1 MKQEVRVRFAP
12 SPTGE
17 LHIGGAR
24 TALFNWLF
32 ARHHKGRFILRI
44 EDTDVLRSKENFSKS
59 AMDSL
64 HWLGLDWDEGP
75 GKGGDYGPYFQSQ
88 RLSIYQKYAGKL
100 IQEKKAYLCY
110 CTQEELEE
118 SNRKMRAKN
127 ELPRYDG
134 RCRTLSP
141 TQIESL
147 QEKGRSSSIRFK
159 VPTKGITYVEDLLRG
174 SVSFAN
180 EMMGDFIILK
190 SNKTPAFN
198 FANVVDDALMRI
210 TCVIRGDD
218 HLSNTPRQI
227 LLYEALNFENP
238 QYAHIPMIL
247 GKDGAKLSK
256 RHAATSVSSYRKEGY
271 LPWALVNYLTLL
283 GWSTADSQQF
293 FEKQELIEKFSLD
306 KVSKSAAIFDSQKL
320 KWMNGEYFRRKN
332 RRDLMDKLDGWSR
345 YWETAGQSISTPVTI
360 AETFRLKEE
369 KRANMLKKVGS
380 TTIEMAE
387 IVQAEQE
394 KQEKRANMLRQF
406 REESDKLA
414 EIIPLLQPR
423 IKVFSDIFEEAD
435 FFFDNNFNYDSA
447 AVKKRLKKDYVPSL
461 LKEIRKRIEQLSPFR
476 EETLEDMARN
486 LSKDFSLTTGQVF
499 HPLRV
504 SLTGKMKGPGLFELA
519 VVLGKKEVL
528 RRIDRTLE
536 MLENL

>member
-1 MKQEVRVRFAP
+1 MKEEVRVRFAP

-32 ARHHKGRFILRI
+32 ARHNKGKLILRI
-44 EDTDVLRSKENFSKS
+44 EDTDVVRSRENFSKS

-64 HWLGLDWDEGP
+64 RWLGLDWDEGP
-75 GKGGDYGPYFQSQ
+75 GKEGDYGPYFQSQ

-100 IQEKKAYLCY
+100 IEEKKAYLCY

-141 TQIESL
+141 TQIGNLE
-147 QEKGRSSSIRFK
+147 EKGILSSIRFK
-159 VPTKGITYVEDLLRG
+159 VPEKGITYVEDLLRG
-174 SVSFAN
+174 KVSFAN

-198 FANVVDDALMRI
+198 FANVIDDALMRI

-227 LLYEALNFENP
+227 LLYQALNLRNP

-247 GKDGAKLSK
+247 GRDGAKLSK
-256 RHAATSVSSYRKEGY
+256 RHAATSVFSYRKKGY
-271 LPWALVNYLTLL
+271 LPWALVNYLALL

-293 FEKQELIEKFSLD
+293 FEKEELIEKFSLG
-306 KVSKSAAIFDSQKL
+306 KVGKSAAIFDSQKL
-320 KWMNGEYFRRKN
+320 EWMNGEYIRRMN
-332 RRDLMDKLDGWSR
+332 LRDLKDGVYR
-345 YWETAGQSISTPVTI
+345 YLKDIDTTMQSLSTSVGMTEI
-360 AETFRLKEE
+360 AQPE
-369 KRANMLKKVGS
+369 
-380 TTIEMAE
+380 
-387 IVQAEQE
+387 
-394 KQEKRANMLRQF
+394 QEKRAKILKQF
-406 REESDKLA
+406 REMPGKMT
-414 EIIPLLQPR
+414 EIIRLEQER
-423 IKVFSDIFEEAD
+423 IKVFSDFLEEAD
-435 FFFDNNFNYDSA
+435 FFFDKGFNYDSA
-447 AVKKRLKKDYVPSL
+447 AVEKRLKKDYVPLL
-461 LKEIRKRIEQLSPFR
+461 LKEIRKRIEQLSPFS

-486 LSKDFSLTTGQVF
+486 LSKDLSLTTGQVF

-519 VVLGKKEVL
+519 VVLGKKEVI
-528 RRIDRTLE
+528 RRIDRALG
-536 MLENL
+536 MLKNRI

>member
-1 MKQEVRVRFAP
+1 MKEEVRVRFAP

-32 ARHHKGRFILRI
+32 ARHNKGKLILRI
-44 EDTDVLRSKENFSKS
+44 EDTDVVRSRENFSKS

-64 HWLGLDWDEGP
+64 RWLGLDWDEGP
-75 GKGGDYGPYFQSQ
+75 GKGGDYGPYFQSE

-100 IQEKKAYLCY
+100 VEEKKAYLCY

-134 RCRTLSP
+134 HCRTLSP
-141 TQIESL
+141 TQIENL
-147 QEKGRSSSIRFK
+147 EEKGRLPSIRFK
-159 VPTKGITYVEDLLRG
+159 VPEKGITYVEDLLRG
-174 SVSFAN
+174 KVSFAN

-198 FANVVDDALMRI
+198 FANVIDDALMRI

-227 LLYEALNFENP
+227 LLYKALNFENP
-238 QYAHIPMIL
+238 QYVHIPMIL

-256 RHAATSVSSYRKEGY
+256 RHAATSVSSYRKKGY
-271 LPWALVNYLTLL
+271 LPWALVNYLALL

-293 FEKQELIEKFSLD
+293 FEKEELIEKFSLE
-306 KVSKSAAIFDSQKL
+306 KIGKSAAIFDSQKL
-320 KWMNGEYFRRKN
+320 RWMNGEYIRRMN
-332 RRDLMDKLDGWSR
+332 LRDLTDGWRR
-345 YWETAGQSISTPVTI
+345 YLEDTNTAMQSLSTSVTM
-360 AETFRLKEE
+360 AETTRLEQE
-369 KRANMLKKVGS
+369 KRVNMLK
-380 TTIEMAE
+380 
-387 IVQAEQE
+387 
-394 KQEKRANMLRQF
+394 QF
-406 REESDKLA
+406 REMPSKMTK
-414 EIIPLLQPR
+414 IIRLEQER
-423 IKVFSDIFEEAD
+423 IKTFSDIFEEAN
-435 FFFDNNFNYDSA
+435 FFVDNNFDYDSV
-447 AVKKRLKKDYVPSL
+447 AVDKRLKKDYVPLL
-461 LKEIRKRIEQLSPFR
+461 LKEIRRRVEQLSPFS
-476 EETLEDMARN
+476 EETLEGMARN

>member
-1 MKQEVRVRFAP
+1 MKEEVRVRFAP

-17 LHIGGAR
+17 LHIGVAR

-32 ARHHKGRFILRI
+32 ARHNEGKFILRI
-44 EDTDVLRSKENFSKS
+44 EDTDVVRSRENFSKS

-64 HWLGLDWDEGP
+64 RWLGLDWDEGP

-100 IQEKKAYLCY
+100 VEEKKAYLCY

-118 SNRKMRAKN
+118 SNRKKQAKN

-141 TQIESL
+141 AQRENM
-147 QEKGRSSSIRFK
+147 EEEGRLPSIRLK
-159 VPTKGITYVEDLLRG
+159 VPEKGITCVEDLLRG
-174 SVSFAN
+174 RVSFAN
-180 EMMGDFIILK
+180 EIMGDFIILK

-198 FANVVDDALMRI
+198 FANVIDDALMRI

-227 LLYEALNFENP
+227 LLYEALNFDNP
-238 QYAHIPMIL
+238 QYVHIPMIL
-247 GKDGAKLSK
+247 GKDGTKLSK
-256 RHAATSVSSYRKEGY
+256 RHAATSVSSYRKKGY
-271 LPWALVNYLTLL
+271 FPWAMVNYLALL

-293 FEKQELIEKFSLD
+293 FEKEELIEKFSLE
-306 KVSKSAAIFDSQKL
+306 KIRKSAAIFDSQKL
-320 KWMNGEYFRRKN
+320 EWMNGEYIRQMKPEVLA
-332 RRDLMDKLDGWSR
+332 DLLIPYLEKTSLV
-345 YWETAGQSISTPVTI
+345 EQILATPKKMTQIV
-360 AETFRLKEE
+360 RL
-369 KRANMLKKVGS
+369 
-380 TTIEMAE
+380 
-387 IVQAEQE
+387 EQ
-394 KQEKRANMLRQF
+394 Q
-406 REESDKLA
+406 
-414 EIIPLLQPR
+414 R
-423 IKVFSDIFEEAD
+423 IKVLSDFAKAAD
-435 FFFDNNFNYDSA
+435 FFFQEDFSYDSA
-447 AVKKRLKKDYVPSL
+447 AVDKRLKKDYVPL
-461 LKEIRKRIEQLSPFR
+461 LLEEIRKRVGQLSPFS
-476 EETLEDMARN
+476 EETLEGMARN

-528 RRIDRTLE
+528 RRIGRTLQ
-536 MLENL
+536 MLENA

>member
-1 MKQEVRVRFAP
+1 MKEEVRVRFAP

-17 LHIGGAR
+17 LHIGVAR

-32 ARHHKGRFILRI
+32 ARHNDGKFILRI
-44 EDTDVLRSKENFSKS
+44 EDTDVVRSRGNFSKS

-64 HWLGLDWDEGP
+64 RWLGLDWDEGP
-75 GKGGDYGPYFQSQ
+75 GKEGDYGPYFQSQ

-100 IQEKKAYLCY
+100 IEEKKAYLCY
-110 CTQEELEE
+110 CTQGELEE

-141 TQIESL
+141 AQIENL
-147 QEKGRSSSIRFK
+147 EEKGRLPSIRFK
-159 VPTKGITYVEDLLRG
+159 VPEKGITYVEDLLRG
-174 SVSFAN
+174 KVNFAN

-198 FANVVDDALMRI
+198 FANVIDDALMRI

-227 LLYEALNFENP
+227 LLYKALNFENP
-238 QYAHIPMIL
+238 QYVHIPMIL
-247 GKDGAKLSK
+247 GKDGTKLSK
-256 RHAATSVSSYRKEGY
+256 RHAATSVSSYREKGY
-271 LPWALVNYLTLL
+271 LPWALVNYLALL

-293 FEKQELIEKFSLD
+293 FEKEELIEKFSLE
-306 KVSKSAAIFDSQKL
+306 KIGKSAAIFDSQKL
-320 KWMNGEYFRRKN
+320 KWMNGEYIRRMN
-332 RRDLMDKLDGWSR
+332 LRDLADGWRR
-345 YWETAGQSISTPVTI
+345 YLEDTNTATQSLSTSVTM
-360 AETFRLKEE
+360 AETTRLEQE
-369 KRANMLKKVGS
+369 KRANMLKQFK
-380 TTIEMAE
+380 EMSSKMIE
-387 IVQAEQE
+387 IVRLEQE
-394 KQEKRANMLRQF
+394 
-406 REESDKLA
+406 
-414 EIIPLLQPR
+414 R
-423 IKVFSDIFEEAD
+423 IKIFSDFFEEAD
-435 FFFDNNFNYDSA
+435 FFFEKDFNYDSA
-447 AVKKRLKKDYVPSL
+447 AVDKRLKKDYVPL
-461 LKEIRKRIEQLSPFR
+461 LLEEIRKRVEQLSPLR

-536 MLENL
+536 MLKKA

>member
-1 MKQEVRVRFAP
+1 MKEEVRVRFAP

-32 ARHHKGRFILRI
+32 ARHNQGKLILRI
-44 EDTDVLRSKENFSKS
+44 EDTDVVRSRENFSKS

-64 HWLGLDWDEGP
+64 GWLGLDWDEGP
-75 GKGGDYGPYFQSQ
+75 GKEGDYGPYFQSQ
-88 RLSIYQKYAGKL
+88 RLSIYQKYADKL
-100 IQEKKAYLCY
+100 IEEKKAYLCY

-118 SNRKMRAKN
+118 SSRKMRAKN

-141 TQIESL
+141 TQIKHL
-147 QEKGRSSSIRFK
+147 QQKGRLPGIRFK
-159 VPTKGITYVEDLLRG
+159 VPEKGITYVEDLLRG
-174 SVSFAN
+174 KVSFAN

-198 FANVVDDALMRI
+198 FANVIDDALMRI

-227 LLYEALNFENP
+227 LLYKALNLENP
-238 QYAHIPMIL
+238 QYVHIPMIL

-256 RHAATSVSSYRKEGY
+256 RHAATSVSSYRKKGY
-271 LPWALVNYLTLL
+271 LPWALVNYLALL

-293 FEKQELIEKFSLD
+293 FGKEELIEKFSLE
-306 KVSKSAAIFDSQKL
+306 KIGKSAAIFDSQKL
-320 KWMNGEYFRRKN
+320 KWMNGEYIRRMKPEVLT
-332 RRDLMDKLDGWSR
+332 DLLIP
-345 YWETAGQSISTPVTI
+345 Y
-360 AETFRLKEE
+360 
-369 KRANMLKKVGS
+369 LKKTSLVEQILG
-380 TTIEMAE
+380 TPKKMTR
-387 IVQAEQE
+387 IVRLEQE
-394 KQEKRANMLRQF
+394 
-406 REESDKLA
+406 
-414 EIIPLLQPR
+414 R
-423 IKVFSDIFEEAD
+423 IKIFSDFFEEAD
-435 FFFDNNFNYDSA
+435 FFFEKDFNYDSA
-447 AVKKRLKKDYVPSL
+447 AVDKRLKKDYVPLL
-461 LKEIRKRIEQLSPFR
+461 LKEIRKRVEQLSPFR
-476 EETLEDMARN
+476 EETLEGMARN
-486 LSKDFSLTTGQVF
+486 LSEDFSLTTGQVF

-536 MLENL
+536 MLEKA

>member
-1 MKQEVRVRFAP
+1 MKEEVRVRFAP

-32 ARHHKGRFILRI
+32 ARHNKGKFILRI
-44 EDTDVLRSKENFSKS
+44 EDTDIMRSRENFSKS

-100 IQEKKAYLCY
+100 IEEKKAYLCY

-134 RCRTLSP
+134 RCRTLSR
-141 TQIESL
+141 TQIGNLE
-147 QEKGRSSSIRFK
+147 EKGRLPSIRFK
-159 VPTKGITYVEDLLRG
+159 VLEKGITYVEDLLRG
-174 SVSFAN
+174 RVSFAN
-180 EMMGDFIILK
+180 KMMGDFIILK

-198 FANVVDDALMRI
+198 FANVIDDTLMKI

-227 LLYEALNFENP
+227 LLYKALNFENP
-238 QYAHIPMIL
+238 QYVHIPMIL
-247 GKDGAKLSK
+247 GRDGAKLSK
-256 RHAATSVSSYRKEGY
+256 RHAATSVSSYRKKGY
-271 LPWALVNYLTLL
+271 LPWALVNYLALL

-293 FEKQELIEKFSLD
+293 FEKDELIKKFSLE
-306 KVSKSAAIFDSQKL
+306 KVGKSAAIFDPQKL
-320 KWMNGEYFRRKN
+320 GWMNGEYIRRMKPEVLT
-332 RRDLMDKLDGWSR
+332 DLLIP
-345 YWETAGQSISTPVTI
+345 Y
-360 AETFRLKEE
+360 
-369 KRANMLKKVGS
+369 LKKTSLVEQILA
-380 TTIEMAE
+380 TPKKMTE
-387 IVQAEQE
+387 IVRLEQE
-394 KQEKRANMLRQF
+394 
-406 REESDKLA
+406 
-414 EIIPLLQPR
+414 R
-423 IKVFSDIFEEAD
+423 IKVFSDFFKEAN
-435 FFFDNNFNYDSA
+435 FFFEKDFNYDST
-447 AVKKRLKKDYVPSL
+447 AVDKRLKKDYVPLL
-461 LKEIRKRIEQLSPFR
+461 LKEIRKRIEQLSPFS
-476 EETLEDMARN
+476 EETLESMARDLSEN
-486 LSKDFSLTTGQVF
+486 LSLTTGQVF

-536 MLENL
+536 MLESC

>member
-1 MKQEVRVRFAP
+1 MKEEVRVRFAP

-32 ARHHKGRFILRI
+32 ARHNEGKLILRI
-44 EDTDVLRSKENFSKS
+44 EDTDVVRSRENFSKS

-64 HWLGLDWDEGP
+64 RWLGLDWDEGP

-100 IQEKKAYLCY
+100 IEEKKAYLCY

-141 TQIESL
+141 TQIGNLE
-147 QEKGRSSSIRFK
+147 EKGILSSIRFK
-159 VPTKGITYVEDLLRG
+159 VPEKGITYVGDLLRG
-174 SVSFAN
+174 KVSFAN

-198 FANVVDDALMRI
+198 FANVIDDALMRI

-227 LLYEALNFENP
+227 LLYKALNFENP
-238 QYAHIPMIL
+238 QYVHIPMIL
-247 GKDGAKLSK
+247 GKDGTKLSK
-256 RHAATSVSSYRKEGY
+256 RHAATSVSSYRKKGY
-271 LPWALVNYLTLL
+271 LPWALVNYLALL

-293 FEKQELIEKFSLD
+293 FEKEELIEKFSLE
-306 KVSKSAAIFDSQKL
+306 KIGKSAAILDSQKL
-320 KWMNGEYFRRKN
+320 KWMNGEYIRRMKPEVLT
-332 RRDLMDKLDGWSR
+332 DLLIP
-345 YWETAGQSISTPVTI
+345 Y
-360 AETFRLKEE
+360 
-369 KRANMLKKVGS
+369 LKKTSLVEQILA
-380 TTIEMAE
+380 TPKKMTE
-387 IVQAEQE
+387 IVRLEQE
-394 KQEKRANMLRQF
+394 
-406 REESDKLA
+406 
-414 EIIPLLQPR
+414 R
-423 IKVFSDIFEEAD
+423 IKIFSDFFEEAD
-435 FFFDNNFNYDSA
+435 FFFEKDFNYDSA
-447 AVKKRLKKDYVPSL
+447 AVDERLKKDYVPLL

-476 EETLEDMARN
+476 EETLEGMARN

>member
-1 MKQEVRVRFAP
+1 MKEEVRVRFAP

-32 ARHHKGRFILRI
+32 ARHNEGKLILRI
-44 EDTDVLRSKENFSKS
+44 EDTDVVRSRKNFSKS

-64 HWLGLDWDEGP
+64 RWLGLDWDEGP
-75 GKGGDYGPYFQSQ
+75 GKEGDYGPYFQSQ

-100 IQEKKAYLCY
+100 IEEKKAYLCY

-141 TQIESL
+141 TQMVNLE
-147 QEKGRSSSIRFK
+147 EKGRLPSIRFK
-159 VPTKGITYVEDLLRG
+159 VPEKGITYVEDLLRG
-174 SVSFAN
+174 KVSFSN

-198 FANVVDDALMRI
+198 FANVIDDALMRI

-227 LLYEALNFENP
+227 LLYKALNFENP
-238 QYAHIPMIL
+238 QYVHIPMIL

-271 LPWALVNYLTLL
+271 LPWALVNYLALL

-293 FEKQELIEKFSLD
+293 FEKEELIEKFSLD
-306 KVSKSAAIFDSQKL
+306 KVGKSAAIFDSQKL
-320 KWMNGEYFRRKN
+320 EWMNGEYIRRMN
-332 RRDLMDKLDGWSR
+332 WGGLWDRFDGWWR
-345 YWETAGQSISTPVTI
+345 IIQV
-360 AETFRLKEE
+360 
-369 KRANMLKKVGS
+369 
-380 TTIEMAE
+380 
-387 IVQAEQE
+387 EQE
-394 KQEKRANMLRQF
+394 KQEKRANMFKEVGSTTTKMAEIIQVEQEKQEKRANMFRQF
-406 REESDKLA
+406 REDPDKMA
-414 EIIPLLQPR
+414 EIIPLVQPR
-423 IKVFSDIFEEAD
+423 IKVFSDIFEQAD
-435 FFFDNNFNYDSA
+435 FFFEKDFNYDST
-447 AVKKRLKKDYVPSL
+447 AVDRRLKKDYVPSL
-461 LKEIRKRIEQLSPFR
+461 LKEIRKRIEQLSAFR
-476 EETLEDMARN
+476 EETLEGMARN

-536 MLENL
+536 MLRKL

>member
-1 MKQEVRVRFAP
+1 MKEEVRVRFAP

-32 ARHHKGRFILRI
+32 ARHNKGKLILRI
-44 EDTDVLRSKENFSKS
+44 EDTDVVRSRENFSKS

-64 HWLGLDWDEGP
+64 RWLGLDWDEGP
-75 GKGGDYGPYFQSQ
+75 GKEGDYGPYFQSQ

-100 IQEKKAYLCY
+100 IEEKKAYLCY

-141 TQIESL
+141 TQIGNLE
-147 QEKGRSSSIRFK
+147 EKGILSSIRFK
-159 VPTKGITYVEDLLRG
+159 VPEKGITYVEDLLRG
-174 SVSFAN
+174 KVSFAN

-198 FANVVDDALMRI
+198 FANVIDDALMRI

-238 QYAHIPMIL
+238 QYVHIPMIL

-283 GWSTADSQQF
+283 GWSTTDSQQF
-293 FEKQELIEKFSLD
+293 FEKEELIEKFSLD
-306 KVSKSAAIFDSQKL
+306 KVGKSAAIFDSQKL
-320 KWMNGEYFRRKN
+320 EWMNGEYIRRRN
-332 RRDLMDKLDGWSR
+332 RRDLIDEIYGWSN
-345 YWETAGQSISTPVTI
+345 YWEAAKQSLSTSVAV
-360 AETFRLKEE
+360 AETFRLEQE
-369 KRANMLKKVGS
+369 KRANMLKQFREMPGK
-380 TTIEMAE
+380 MAE
-387 IVQAEQE
+387 IIRLEQE
-394 KQEKRANMLRQF
+394 
-406 REESDKLA
+406 
-414 EIIPLLQPR
+414 R
-423 IKVFSDIFEEAD
+423 IKTFSDIFEEAN
-435 FFFDNNFNYDSA
+435 FFVDNNFDYDSV
-447 AVKKRLKKDYVPSL
+447 AVDKRLKKDYVPLL
-461 LKEIRKRIEQLSPFR
+461 LKEIRKRIEQLSLFS
-476 EETLEDMARN
+476 EETLEEMARN
-486 LSKDFSLTTGQVF
+486 LSEDLSLTTGQVF